1 MGTDIFHTTVT
12 ERNSFRTCRRAWHL
26 GAIER
31 LSPRRGRQFYFMFGD
46 MVHAAL
52 EAYYKYDRN
61 LGVAIEVLKAEWEN
75 HDAQLREE
83 FDYEFTQ
90 ELADE
95 WYAEWEKAST
105 MLIYYD
111 KYDKGHPFFDRVV
124 DMSIE
129 ERSFIPI
136 LDLDGK
142 PIQDA
147 YLSGRIDMVVEREDG
162 VWVVDH
168 KTLSSPPSDSA
179 LDIDDQITGYCYIYY
194 RMTGVI
200 PRGGMYN
207 VLIKDPPKPPRLLKN
222 GTLSKDKSQRTTYD
236 LYCIEIEN
244 QGLVGQIAEY
254 TEILDYLRDKGWSQF
269 YLRMQSE
276 RNIEQLAEFE
286 RHLYHE
292 FVDMQDSLTFPGARY
307 PNPSQYTC
315 PRCQYLPIC
324 KAMEEG
330 SDPDFIKKNGYQVLE
345 PRHKLPEELA

>member
-1 MGTDIFHTTVT
+1 
-12 ERNSFRTCRRAWHL
+12 
-26 GAIER
+26 
-31 LSPRRGRQFYFMFGD
+31 MFGD

-52 EAYYKYDRN
+52 ETYYKSDRDI
-61 LGVAIEVLKAEWEN
+61 GHAIETLKDHWETFDAEI
-75 HDAQLREE
+75 RESE
-83 FDYEFTQ
+83 FSPEVG
-90 ELADE
+90 EE
-95 WYAEWEKAST
+95 WYAEYEKASQ
-105 MLIYYD
+105 MLLYYD
-111 KYDKGHPFFDRVV
+111 RYDKAHPFFDKVL

-136 LDLDGK
+136 LDPKGNETGG
-142 PIQDA
+142 

-168 KTLSSPPSDSA
+168 KTLSAPPSDSA

-207 VLIKDPPKPPRLLKN
+207 VLIKDPPKPPRVLKN
-222 GTLSKDKSQRTTYD
+222 GSLSKDKSQRTTYD
-236 LYCIEIEN
+236 LYCIALEEH
-244 QGLVGQIAEY
+244 GLVGNIEEY
-254 TEILDYLRDKGWSQF
+254 TEILDYLAEKGWSQF

-286 RHLYHE
+286 KHLFHE
-292 FVDMQDSLTFPGARY
+292 YADMDEALQFPEQLY

-330 SDPDFIKKNGYQVLE
+330 SDADFIKNNAFQVLE
-345 PRHKLPEELA
+345 PRHTLPEELA